1 MFVFLCLTLLSIISR
16 VANVAAN
23 DNISFFYGWVIF
35 HCVYIFFIH
44 IFFIHLSVDC
54 YLSSFHILAIVNS
67 AAMNTGEHISF

>member
-44 IFFIHLSVDC
+44 LSVDC